1 MLCTF
6 HGILHKPITYISV
19 HELSLIIYIPSSLLM
34 ITVALLEL
42 LVVTLSGSDSL
53 LISRINSSLSSNTLS
68 LIIETLNVTLVIP
81 AGIVMLYGPES

>member
-1 MLCTF
+1 MVCGYYSF
-6 HGILHKPITYISV
+6 HEIAIAITV
-19 HELSLIIYIPSSLLM
+19 NLPSSFLM

-42 LVVTLSGSDSL
+42 LVMTLSGSDSL
-53 LISRINSSLSSNTLS
+53 LINRMNSSLSSNTLS